1 MRNKFKF
8 ACRKGRNIEVCFD
21 FAPKTWLSTGTKD
34 KKEALEF
41 ALERVKRQEKKQET
55 LLADYLRELIEENF
69 GRLKIRNENF
79 GKKLKTT
86 YYNDLTYLSKIYL
99 LPLFGRFILQRLTV
113 KIIEDTLI
121 NLNESNLTKNRII
134 YSLKAVYNLA
144 IQESLLEFS
153 PIDRLNIFSYEPKEK
168 EIFTKEELEIL
179 FHEENFTSSIWF
191 LYFLILKDTGWR
203 PGEVASLTFK
213 DINETGGLSTT
224 SSVCYN
230 GKEAE
235 LQNKIKTSNKGQDY
249 KIGLLSRFTLNVLQK
264 LKKDKNE
271 EEFIFTVNGKFLL
284 TQTANRELEKA
295 FKKARLELNGR
306 TQYSFRHTFNTRC
319 YYTLDEKTR
328 LELMGHIKERK
339 EYLHLKVSDRLNH
352 LMENKII
359 NQWFLFLNFY
369 FFR

>member
-121 NLNESNLTKNRII
+121 NTFTYLSSLFIKVFLIIITTKNVGDNDITYI
-134 YSLKAVYNLA
+134 Y
-144 IQESLLEFS
+144 
-153 PIDRLNIFSYEPKEK
+153 
-168 EIFTKEELEIL
+168 
-179 FHEENFTSSIWF
+179 
-191 LYFLILKDTGWR
+191 
-203 PGEVASLTFK
+203 
-213 DINETGGLSTT
+213 
-224 SSVCYN
+224 
-230 GKEAE
+230 
-235 LQNKIKTSNKGQDY
+235 
-249 KIGLLSRFTLNVLQK
+249 
-264 LKKDKNE
+264 
-271 EEFIFTVNGKFLL
+271 
-284 TQTANRELEKA
+284 
-295 FKKARLELNGR
+295 
-306 TQYSFRHTFNTRC
+306 
-319 YYTLDEKTR
+319 
-328 LELMGHIKERK
+328 
-339 EYLHLKVSDRLNH
+339 
-352 LMENKII
+352 
-359 NQWFLFLNFY
+359 Y
-369 FFR
+369 FF